1 MLIYCDAIDLAMNEI
16 NSPNSIHSAKK
27 NQISKDQ
34 FLYPRS
40 RYRGT
45 FTPQNLAFNANL
57 QEFSQRVSYLCGLGT
72 NGKLLPEDVF
82 QQVKQLYKDLKL
94 SSKALGIGSEPPASP
109 R

>member
-1 MLIYCDAIDLAMNEI
+1 MNEFNPI
-16 NSPNSIHSAKK
+16 KSVKPIKSVNSIK
-27 NQISKDQ
+27 KDQ

-57 QEFSQRVSYLCGLGT
+57 QEFSQRVSYLCALGS
-72 NGKLLPEDVF
+72 NGKLLPDEVF
-82 QQVKQLYKDLKL
+82 RQVKQLYKELKS
-94 SSKALGIGSEPPASP
+94 SSKALGIDSKPPGSM